1 MYAGNST
8 LQQAIIIIASF
19 LCSKWD
25 PNNELY
31 QYKVAEIEEKKN
43 QLNKVIYNHTPLK
56 TETKFREKI
65 DGYGM

>member
-1 MYAGNST
+1 
-8 LQQAIIIIASF
+8 LF
-19 LCSKWD
+19 SKWD
-25 PNNELY
+25 PNNEN
-31 QYKVAEIEEKKN
+31 VAEIEEKKN

>member
-43 QLNKVIYNHTPLK
+43 QPNKVNRTPKKPK
-56 TETKFREKI
+56 TM